1 MGFVAKRRTS
11 RSSME
16 SLPSRKVGGWRKG
29 EARVMTGQRGDP
41 AGSWARGLPGTEM
54 SYGLICVSV
63 CFSGCH
69 PLILPRFVC
78 SPAARVFGAGKN
90 GASYVSWAR
99 AEESLPVGSRGQH
112 RDFKDHLEEQACR
125 EYRTVP
131 GSKGDFSRLLS

>member
-16 SLPSRKVGGWRKG
+16 GLPSRKVGGWRKG
-29 EARVMTGQRGDP
+29 EAGVMTGQRGDP

-63 CFSGCH
+63 CCPGCH
-69 PLILPRFVC
+69 PLILPKFVC
-78 SPAARVFGAGKN
+78 SPAAGVFGAGKN
-90 GASYVSWAR
+90 RATSVSWAR
-99 AEESLPVGSRGQH
+99 AEESLPVGSRGQR

-125 EYRTVP
+125 EYKTVP
-131 GSKGDFSRLLS
+131 GSKGDCFL